1 MAKLDARKRY
11 TQMILKQ
18 SFLKLLKEKPVN
30 KITVKELCELSQINR
45 ATFYTHYSD
54 CFALLESI
62 ENELIDEFEKSLRY
76 VNSFDVAALIEALY
90 AMVDQNQEACRTLI
104 LGNTSSAV
112 IAKMI
117 ALAKPGSLAYWHR
130 ELPKASET
138 ELEMMYTHLSNGVM
152 HVIVEGYDKYSK
164 EEMIRFVSQ
173 VAKVSLLLFRLKKA
187 CRKKIL
193 KIASF
198 WTRKRAQ
205 HQLSR
210 HPPAM
215 ERLCLGLGGRN

>member
-1 MAKLDARKRY
+1 MENQRVRLSKML
-11 TQMILKQ
+11 LKNA
-18 SFLKLLKEKPVN
+18 LIKLLKEKPVN
-30 KITVKELCELSQINR
+30 KITVKELCQLSQINR

-76 VNSFDVAALIEALY
+76 VNSFDVTALIEALY
-90 AMVDQNQEACRTLI
+90 DMVDQNQEACRTLV

-117 ALAKPGSLAYWHR
+117 ALAKTDSLAYWHR

-138 ELEMMYTHLSNGVM
+138 ELEMMYTHLSNGLM

-173 VAKVSLLLFRLKKA
+173 VVKVSLLLFR
-187 CRKKIL
+187 
-193 KIASF
+193 
-198 WTRKRAQ
+198 
-205 HQLSR
+205 
-210 HPPAM
+210 
-215 ERLCLGLGGRN
+215 

>member
-54 CFALLESI
+54 CFALQESI

-90 AMVDQNQEACRTLI
+90 VWSIKIR
-104 LGNTSSAV
+104 
-112 IAKMI
+112 
-117 ALAKPGSLAYWHR
+117 KPAGH
-130 ELPKASET
+130 
-138 ELEMMYTHLSNGVM
+138 
-152 HVIVEGYDKYSK
+152 
-164 EEMIRFVSQ
+164 
-173 VAKVSLLLFRLKKA
+173 
-187 CRKKIL
+187 
-193 KIASF
+193 SF
-198 WTRKRAQ
+198 WGIPVRLSLRK
-205 HQLSR
+205 
-210 HPPAM
+210 
-215 ERLCLGLGGRN
+215 